1 MDSWSLVS
9 VLVCLNFVFG
19 LMVKVSVN
27 YLIYFDDIRCS
38 SILGTNNANEG
49 GTFLLTSYYQLIW
62 LLVCGILKKKKKFTV
77 FLQIVLDVCPPTY

>member
-27 YLIYFDDIRCS
+27 YLIYFDGIRCS
-38 SILGTNNANEG
+38 SILGTNNANEC
-49 GTFLLTSYYQLIW
+49 GTFLLTSYYQLIL
-62 LLVCGILKKKKKFTV
+62 LLVCGILKKKKN
-77 FLQIVLDVCPPTY
+77 